1 MNTWEHI
8 FDEIIHEIN
17 PQTLKT
23 RSAKSNISFAKKYC
37 KTMPPK
43 LIATCLQSV
52 QQALSFSV
60 IHPDQKTKTILDI
73 LDALPF
79 IFHLAHHTVTTATA
93 AEERSATLCF
103 LLTRA
108 LATEENIFDNGTT
121 VIGQD
126 HTPVEQAIRNG
137 YITYRADQRS
147 RQAAPQ
153 RVVASVNSIIPTLP
167 LTFAQSDRLEEWFT
181 RFDLWDAKVV
191 AIVWCVAMVCSSDPG
206 AQREGYFLYLLHLW
220 AQRRDNQQTRRQHPV
235 ERFLSFSPKSDRW
248 ITLDAYETRYI
259 KLYTHF

>member
-8 FDEIIHEIN
+8 FDKLTHEIN

-23 RSAKSNISFAKKYC
+23 KSAKSNISFAKKYC

-43 LIATCLQSV
+43 LITTCLQSI

-60 IHPDQKTKTILDI
+60 IPEQKTKTILDI

-79 IFHLAHHTVTTATA
+79 ILHLAHHTVTTATA

-108 LATEENIFDNGTT
+108 LATEENILDNGTT

-153 RVVASVNSIIPTLP
+153 RVVAAVNSIIPTLP
-167 LTFAQSDRLEEWFT
+167 LTFAQSDHKTGQNRIIATVFTINMQRSRSVRRCIRLCARQASHYYVVLPFLPWRPVMGCQTISRTTISFT
-181 RFDLWDAKVV
+181 GQ
-191 AIVWCVAMVCSSDPG
+191 P
-206 AQREGYFLYLLHLW
+206 
-220 AQRRDNQQTRRQHPV
+220 
-235 ERFLSFSPKSDRW
+235 
-248 ITLDAYETRYI
+248 
-259 KLYTHF
+259 